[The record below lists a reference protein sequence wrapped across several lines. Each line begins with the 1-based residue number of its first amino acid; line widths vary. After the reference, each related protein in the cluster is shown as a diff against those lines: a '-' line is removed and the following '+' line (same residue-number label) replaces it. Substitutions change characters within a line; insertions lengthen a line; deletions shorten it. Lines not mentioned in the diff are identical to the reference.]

1 MKTVSVLGVLHNLH
15 TTRFADTYSL
25 DDLAAIL
32 RALRPDCVLAELPP
46 GWDERRTAETLPD
59 FKMEYR
65 EVILPLAKEIDYTV
79 IPVDYASPRYAEAG
93 AHWDEA
99 RQTLVPYGAVKH
111 ALLTQFEEAVFEALS
126 QGFQSPAALN
136 SAACNDLIWAV
147 KEVETRWF
155 FQEHS
160 EHDIWEQHNQLNYEK
175 MLEAI
180 RQREEARF
188 LITFGLYHKYW
199 FEARLQ
205 HERWLHFE
213 PIAEQLNKLYG
224 QRGREHSE

>member
-1 MKTVSVLGVLHNLH
+1 MKTVSVLGILHHLH
-15 TTRFADTYSL
+15 TTRFADTYAL

-46 GWDERRTAETLPD
+46 GWDERHT
-59 FKMEYR
+59 
-65 EVILPLAKEIDYTV
+65 
-79 IPVDYASPRYAEAG
+79 
-93 AHWDEA
+93 
-99 RQTLVPYGAVKH
+99 
-111 ALLTQFEEAVFEALS
+111 
-126 QGFQSPAALN
+126 
-136 SAACNDLIWAV
+136 AV

-155 FQEHS
+155 FQEHP

-180 RQREEARF
+180 RQRAEARF

-205 HERWLHFE
+205 QERWLHFE
-213 PIAEQLNKLYG
+213 PIAEQLNKLYS